1 MKSILI
7 FIIAVALAT
16 PICASGNER
25 EKIGEALG
33 QSIYRDQLDESRD
46 LYGQLHKLFRMPFQ
60 KKWIEVNK
68 KELEVNDWDIE
79 YAVKYFEKQ
88 YNEELKDKDSEV
100 NQRIALVK
108 KEVAE
113 IETQLSNKDLP
124 SAERENLQMK
134 KNFWQGMLTP
144 PGKDFAK
151 RLLSG
156 WKYDR
161 FLYDHYGGG
170 RVIWE
175 QQGLVAF
182 DAMLRWLQ
190 FHETRGDF
198 KITDPKLHNAFYS
211 YWKDNENSPFF
222 LDEQKIQKEF
232 LHPPWALIKDN
243 ESRK

>member
-1 MKSILI
+1 MKSILMV
-7 FIIAVALAT
+7 IIALVIAT
-16 PICASGNER
+16 PLCASGNER

-33 QSIYRDQLDESRD
+33 QPIYRDQLDESRD

-60 KKWIEVNK
+60 KKWIEVHK
-68 KELEVNDWDIE
+68 QELDVNDWEIE

-88 YNEELKDKDSEV
+88 YNEDLKNKDSEL
-100 NQRIALVK
+100 NQRFAMVK
-108 KEVAE
+108 KEVEE
-113 IETQLSNKDLP
+113 IESKLSNKDL
-124 SAERENLQMK
+124 SAAERENLQMK
-134 KNFWQGMLTP
+134 KNFWESMLTP
-144 PGKDFAK
+144 PGKDFTK

-156 WKYDR
+156 RKYYR

-190 FHETRGDF
+190 FHEKQGDF
-198 KITDPKLHNAFYS
+198 KITDPKLHDAFYS

-232 LHPPWALIKDN
+232 LYPPWEPIKDN
-243 ESRK
+243 ENNK